1 MDKLDLEEFRRIKNR
16 MAEMVARVVEAENS
30 EEGDISDEESQRFS
44 AEMEDFNEIL
54 SSHDLSDIP
63 FEEYAGFYDVGFS
76 FEGTGANLDYG
87 IINTEFHDGRPVGLK
102 GCNVRN
108 FDFDNIIYDDD
119 SFDDEFKEA
128 HSDKFLSEVI
138 TDDMARTRYYLKNL
152 YYDDLIRVANLDGVE
167 RISDYIP
174 DGERCVK
181 YSEMPEFIEKF
192 GIDAFSKIDLSGVKN
207 FNNYHRLAKKLIES
221 DLTADSSK
229 DEFDKAVA
237 DVLVE
242 EFSRRSYEFSEVY
255 QELENSDVFKK
266 YHPEYIIDFGDDGYL
281 REDFCNG
288 QLSVRSLL
296 TNWDKFAGKKY
307 FSRVFAFN
315 LYESFG
321 ISEEQVEY
329 VIQNFFEV
337 AEVYA
342 RTDEFT
348 RLVLLVD
355 PSKTLDE
362 NRASVNE
369 FTNNLTIESVRSL
382 DSLMETMSINEVIDK
397 LPDDYGK
404 ADLKNVAKYA
414 TPEQFLEYFN
424 GGSDL
429 FENYPRKIGKV
440 RFAELYSI
448 PTILEFEREN
458 GRIFTG
464 ASLFA
469 LNEIEEKFLH
479 YTSIGDDPRTSV
491 LTRKTKADEP
501 YDRPYTQEEFYE
513 SIRRMILRNGVTG
526 NILTYFGREKMIN
539 GPFKEK
545 FPDLFLPEN
554 APQELKD
561 KFYKKEMSIEDVV
574 TYREFLND
582 VDLRAGFDSGVY
594 IKHKDEEYHYTYY
607 SALEYLSL
615 SGYSNKDIVDFIA
628 NNKYEFE
635 FYKKYCINDSTIELD
650 ETAGANVQ
658 EAFKN
663 GFYDK
668 IANTIGSNRIPY
680 TEEFSQD
687 FKDRFFTLFVSENMP
702 EEVRTAFYNCD
713 LTCELIKK
721 YPEVVDEL
729 SGKMFEYM
737 KPRGMQRT
745 FRDRDTAMRVAQAFP
760 EINERLNTKYPDWL
774 EMGATAYSTILSN
787 EVVLHLAS
795 KYGKYASDIFKNIDD
810 RSIERLSDSYFE
822 SLIQTYIL
830 AGGIQYGPDAP
841 DSIKENHPEIFLD
854 DIAPEELK
862 LAYYSSYE
870 MVGEDDKVRSST
882 NYVLTLKLLEEHPEY
897 VEFLQAK
904 NLVLSAKDEAFKNI
918 ALNFDLNQISE
929 LVENDREA
937 VELIGKASLEKV
949 EKFKRFLEEKPEYF
963 AKREL
968 VEIDGYSEDEI
979 QQAILTG
986 SNEELAQRLQNK
998 ENKFRN
1004 KIVST
1009 PGLILNYPESE
1020 IGSFNF
1026 GEYKN
1031 LMDLSHFSASTN
1043 YRRGTAEQ
1051 IISTMYGFFGY
1062 TDAKDLL
1069 KLPNLSEEEYA
1080 EICAQNAEKYNEL
1093 YEERYYIS
1101 GNLRTTNAIFN
1112 KLVPAISNRKAMMN
1126 VYKSINAKITEGYDG
1141 KIEELLNDVLSENG
1155 VDVSAEKVRA
1165 IALNVM
1171 MTNTQNKM
1179 AAVSE
1184 NIYSAIDGSIVETDE
1199 NKKILYDT
1207 AVAALRKTL
1216 LEYDCVDM
1224 ENVAG
1229 LVRKEFE
1236 RTNADGTNFYSPH
1249 VTDHE
1254 AEIVEIIDRLKS
1266 HEKYGEI
1273 LDNTAVDIL
1282 SDEQAKIGKGWI
1294 RKLATVPESVS
1305 LKELEELEN
1314 SLYGEDSNIG
1324 IDTVKR
1330 IELRDSSEQ
1339 AKQAVYELLAEID
1352 SKGLLTYEKAEK
1364 MFAGFPCPYPEKF
1377 RDFFMKNKDEIIRN
1391 PKYYSKV
1398 IDMAMSFDEFVSHPM
1413 RINRFESGHLT
1424 LDEVVDNLGKA
1435 SYGGKEDEYELEYRA
1450 RQAGLP
1456 KQHFPFAQKI
1466 FAQMR
1471 ERESQTVPPEQA
1483 RRGRFV
1489 GRIVRSDDPIA
1500 IFAGNITSC
1509 CQKLGDAQPGEP
1521 SMIHSAIERNGSM
1534 FIVEEVDEFGN
1545 VIRPVAQSWTWRNGN
1560 RVCFD
1565 NVEIPDTIESELAS
1579 KKAHDEILKV
1589 YQETA
1594 ERMLETDKIKMQKL
1608 LEKGEITQKQ
1618 YDDVVLSEVTFGTG
1632 CDDLYKHLSKEVKE
1646 GLAEAS
1652 IVSPLE
1658 KGTKYTGMHI
1668 ATPWIDSGSSQF
1680 VLAKAEGGKEFT
1692 AETNINDIPI
1702 AYGKVRDVVRYE
1714 DYDITDGLLKDIVKV
1729 NEAEGRSNFIDLTD
1743 ISNRDYKK
1751 MILAMSSDKDWY
1763 MAYTEK
1769 DSSIE
1774 VIDSFVAKNGKDA
1787 DEIMTASLESA
1798 RELLKV
1804 MQMASARG
1812 KDVVT
1817 TPELVEENTAVAKL
1831 IENGAIS
1838 NESGSLRIADRER
1851 FDKCVEM
1858 LDERLDNGRR
1868 KAIQE
1873 VDER

>member
-1 MDKLDLEEFRRIKNR
+1 MEELDLEEFRRIKNR
-16 MAEMVARVVEAENS
+16 MAVMVARVVEAENS
-30 EEGDISDEESQRFS
+30 EEGEISDEESQRFS

-54 SSHDLSDIP
+54 SSHDLSGIP
-63 FEEYAGFYDVGFS
+63 FEEYAGFYDIGFS
-76 FEGTGANLDYG
+76 FEGTGANLDYS
-87 IINTEFHDGRPVGLK
+87 IINNEFRDGRPVALK

-108 FDFDNIIYDDD
+108 FDFDNIVYDDN
-119 SFDDEFKEA
+119 SFDEEFKEA
-128 HSDKFLSEVI
+128 HKDKFLPDVI
-138 TDDMARTRYYLKNL
+138 TDELTRSRYYLKNL

-192 GIDAFSKIDLSGVKN
+192 GIDIFSKIDLSGVKN
-207 FNNYHRLAKKLIES
+207 FKNFHRWAKKLIKS

-229 DEFDKAVA
+229 DDFDKAIA
-237 DVLVE
+237 DLMVE
-242 EFSRRSYEFSEVY
+242 EFSTRSYEFSEVY
-255 QELENSDVFKK
+255 QELENSTIFKK
-266 YHPEYIIDFGDDGYL
+266 YHPEYIIDFGDDDYL

-288 QLSVRSLL
+288 RLSARSLL
-296 TNWDKFAGKKY
+296 ANWDKFAGKKY
-307 FSRVFAFN
+307 FSRVTDFS
-315 LYESFG
+315 LYESLG

-329 VIQNFFEV
+329 LIQNFFEV

-342 RTDEFT
+342 KTDEFT
-348 RLVLLVD
+348 RLVLLID

-362 NRASVNE
+362 NRTSVND
-369 FTNNLTIESVRSL
+369 FTNNLTIESARSL
-382 DSLMETMSINEVIDK
+382 DSFMETMSIDEVIDK
-397 LPDDYGK
+397 LPDDYVK
-404 ADLKNVAKYA
+404 SDLKNVAKYA

-424 GGSDL
+424 DGRDL
-429 FENYPRKIGKV
+429 FENYSRKIGKL

-458 GRIFTG
+458 GRIFTE

-479 YTSIGDDPRTSV
+479 YTSVNDDPRISV
-491 LTRKTKADEP
+491 LTRKTKENEP
-501 YDRPYTQEEFYE
+501 YDRPYTQDEFYE
-513 SIRRMILRNGVTG
+513 SIRRMILKNGVTG
-526 NILTYFGREKMIN
+526 NILTYFGLEKMN
-539 GPFKEK
+539 NVPFKEK

-561 KFYKKEMSIEDVV
+561 KFYKKEMSIDDVV

-594 IKHKDEEYHYTYY
+594 VKYKDSYY
-607 SALEYLSL
+607 SALEFLSL
-615 SGYSNKDIVDFIA
+615 NGYSNKDIVDFIA
-628 NNKYEFE
+628 DNKYEFD
-635 FYKKYCINDSTIELD
+635 FYKKYCTNDNTIELR
-650 ETAGANVQ
+650 ETADSSAL
-658 EAFKN
+658 EMFKN
-663 GFYDK
+663 GFYNK
-668 IANTIGSNRIPY
+668 IANIIATNRIPY
-680 TEEFSQD
+680 SEDFSQE
-687 FKDRFFTLFVSENMP
+687 FKDKFVTLFVSENMP
-702 EEVRTAFYNCD
+702 EEVRKAFYSCD

-729 SGKMFEYM
+729 SGKMFDYM
-737 KPRGMQRT
+737 KPHSMQRI
-745 FRDRDTAMRVAQAFP
+745 FRDRDTVMRIAQAFP
-760 EINERLNTKYPDWL
+760 EINERLDTRYPGWL
-774 EMGATAYSTILSN
+774 DMSAGVYSTIFSN
-787 EVVLHLAS
+787 EIMLHFAS
-795 KYGKYASDIFKNIDD
+795 KYGKYASDIFRNIDD
-810 RSIERLSDSYFE
+810 SSIVRLSDSYFE

-830 AGGIQYGPDAP
+830 AGRIQYGPDAP
-841 DSIKENHPEIFLD
+841 DLIKENHPEIFLD
-854 DIAPEELK
+854 DNAPEELK
-862 LAYYSSYE
+862 LAYYSGYE
-870 MVGEDDKVRSST
+870 MVGEDDKVRSSS
-882 NYVLTLKLLEEHPEY
+882 NYVLTLKLLENHPEY
-897 VEFLQAK
+897 FEFLQGK
-904 NLVLSAKDEAFKNI
+904 NLILSAKDEAFKNV
-918 ALNFDLNQISE
+918 ALKFDLDQISE
-929 LVENDREA
+929 FVEKDREA

-949 EKFKRFLEEKPEYF
+949 EKFKKFLEEKPEYF

-968 VEIDGYSEDEI
+968 IEIDGYSEDEI
-979 QQAILTG
+979 QQAVLTG
-986 SNEELAQRLQNK
+986 SNDELLKRLQNK
-998 ENKFRN
+998 ENKFRD
-1004 KIVST
+1004 KIIST
-1009 PGLILNYPESE
+1009 PGLILNYPEAE
-1020 IGSFNF
+1020 IGCFNF

-1031 LMDLSHFSASTN
+1031 LMELSHFSASTN

-1062 TDAKDLL
+1062 SDAKDLL

-1112 KLVPAISNRKAMMN
+1112 KLAPAISNRKALMN
-1126 VYKSINAKITEGYDG
+1126 VYKSINTKITEGYDG
-1141 KIEELLNDVLSENG
+1141 KIENLLNDVLSENG

-1165 IALNVM
+1165 IATNVM
-1171 MTNTQNKM
+1171 MTNTQNKL
-1179 AAVSE
+1179 AVVSE
-1184 NIYSAIDGSIVETDE
+1184 NIYSSIDGSIVETDE

-1207 AVAALRKTL
+1207 AIAVLKKTL

-1224 ENVAG
+1224 ESVAS
-1229 LVRKEFE
+1229 LVSKEFE
-1236 RTNADGTNFYSPH
+1236 RTNADGTSFYSPH

-1254 AEIVEIIDRLKS
+1254 AEIVEIIGKLKA

-1294 RKLATVPESVS
+1294 RKLASIPESVS
-1305 LKELEELEN
+1305 LKELEELES
-1314 SLYGEDSNIG
+1314 SLYGESSNIG

-1330 IELRDSSEQ
+1330 IELRDSSEKS
-1339 AKQAVYELLAEID
+1339 KQAVYELLAEID

-1398 IDMAMSFDEFVSHPM
+1398 IDMAMSFDEFVMHPM

-1471 ERESQTVPPEQA
+1471 ERESQTVPTEQA

-1509 CQKLGDAQPGEP
+1509 CQKLGEAQPGEP
-1521 SMIHSAIERNGSM
+1521 SMIHSAVERNGSM
-1534 FIVEEVDEFGN
+1534 FIVEEIDEFGN
-1545 VIRPVAQSWTWRNGN
+1545 VVRPVAQSWTWRNGN

-1565 NVEIPDTIESELAS
+1565 NVEIPDAIEGELAS
-1579 KKAHDEILKV
+1579 KNAHDEILKV

-1608 LEKGEITQKQ
+1608 LEKGKITQKQ
-1618 YDDVVLSEVTFGTG
+1618 YDDVALSEVTFGTG
-1632 CDDLYKHLSKEVKE
+1632 CDDLYKHLSDEVKE
-1646 GLAEAS
+1646 GLGQAS
-1652 IVSPLE
+1652 IVQPLE
-1658 KGTKYTGMHI
+1658 KDTKYTGMHT
-1668 ATPWIDSGSSQF
+1668 AAPWIDSGSNQF
-1680 VLAKAEGGKEFT
+1680 VLAKAEGGKEYT
-1692 AETNINDIPI
+1692 AETNIGEVPF
-1702 AYGKVRDVVRYE
+1702 AYGKVRNVVRYD
-1714 DYDITDGLLKDIVKV
+1714 DYDITDGLLKEVVKI
-1729 NEAEGRSNFIDLTD
+1729 NEAEGRSDFVDLTD

-1763 MAYTEK
+1763 MVYTEK
-1769 DSSIE
+1769 DNAIE
-1774 VIDSFVAKNGKDA
+1774 VIDSFVAKNGKETD
-1787 DEIMTASLESA
+1787 DVMTASLESA

-1804 MQMASARG
+1804 MQIASARDKEVISKPEMI
-1812 KDVVT
+1812 KD
-1817 TPELVEENTAVAKL
+1817 NTAVAKL

-1838 NESGSLRIADRER
+1838 SENGRLKIADRER
-1851 FDKCVEM
+1851 FDKCVEI
-1858 LDERLDNGRR
+1858 LDERLDGNRR
-1868 KAIQE
+1868 KTIQE